1 MAEEKA
7 ESHATGPWG
16 MRTILIELAMLAATG
31 LVVWFFFE
39 LLGPTWGTGYLI
51 GVGLGVWFA
60 LWLAV
65 RLYLRRLT
73 GRPDEPEG

>member
-39 LLGPTWGTGYLI
+39 LLGSTWGTAYLI
-51 GVGLGVWFA
+51 AAALVMWMAFLVG
-60 LWLAV
+60 
-65 RLYLRRLT
+65 R
-73 GRPDEPEG
+73 